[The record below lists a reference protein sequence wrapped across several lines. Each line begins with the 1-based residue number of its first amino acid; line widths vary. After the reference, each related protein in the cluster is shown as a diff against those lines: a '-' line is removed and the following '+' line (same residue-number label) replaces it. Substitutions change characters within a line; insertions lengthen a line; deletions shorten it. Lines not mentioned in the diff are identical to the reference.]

1 MNRRPKLLC
10 ATGPFYMM
18 PLPRALEAIAGAGFD
33 GIEVMATG
41 EEASRN
47 PATLRALAGDH
58 GLSVR
63 AIHAPFLLL
72 TRRVFTTD
80 PLEKIRR
87 SVALAQEVGA
97 GVVVVHPAYRWQLR
111 YASWLENDLED
122 FCAREGTTV
131 AVENMFPVR
140 IRGRSATFHR
150 TVGIEEMR
158 SFPTVTLDT
167 SHLAVSGIDILT
179 AFDQLADRIG
189 HIHLSN
195 NLGTGVDSHSPLRE
209 GVLPIGAFI
218 DKVGASGYSGS
229 ITLEVDVRAW
239 ARRPAQLT
247 AALRE
252 NRDYCAERLAAA
264 TDA

>member
-1 MNRRPKLLC
+1 MSHQPKLLC

-18 PLPRALEAIAGAGFD
+18 PLPRALEAIARAGFD

-41 EEASRN
+41 EEASRD
-47 PATLRALAGDH
+47 PATLRALAADH
-58 GLSVR
+58 GLTVR

-72 TRRVFTTD
+72 TRRVFSTD

-87 SVALAQEVGA
+87 SVALAQDVGA
-97 GVVVVHPAYRWQLR
+97 GIVIVHPAYRWQIR
-111 YASWLENDLED
+111 YASWLHNDLED
-122 FCAREGTTV
+122 FCAKEATTV

-140 IRGRSATFHR
+140 LRGRAATFHR
-150 TVGIEEMR
+150 TIGIEEMR
-158 SFPTVTLDT
+158 SFPAVTLDT

-179 AFDQLADRIG
+179 AFDELADRIS

-218 DKVGASGYSGS
+218 EKVGASGYSGS
-229 ITLEVDVRAW
+229 ITIEVDVRAW
-239 ARRPAQLT
+239 SGRPAQL
-247 AALRE
+247 AASLRE

-264 TDA
+264 TGA